1 MCGFVGYINKES
13 DKKDNIKK
21 MADLITHR
29 GPDSEG
35 YYTDETI
42 ALGFRRLSIIDLNN
56 GSQPIYNEDK
66 TKVIVFNGEIYNF
79 KELRAA
85 LEEKGHVFSTN
96 TDTEVL
102 VHGYEEYSEGILD
115 KLRGMFAFVIYDV
128 NTKEVFAA
136 RDFYGIKPFYY
147 AVMGDTLFFGSEIKS
162 FLIHPDFKKELN
174 RKMIEYYLTF
184 QYSPGKE
191 TFFKNVYKLLPGHYL
206 KYKDGDLEIKRYYE
220 LKLEPDD
227 SKSYEEWRE

>member
-1 MCGFVGYINKES
+1 MCGFVGYVNKES

-21 MADLITHR
+21 MADLIAHR

-66 TKVIVFNGEIYNF
+66 SKVIVFNGEIYNF
-79 KELRAA
+79 QELRED
-85 LEEKGHVFSTN
+85 LIEKGHKFNTN

-102 VHGYEEYSEGILD
+102 IHGYEEYNEGILD

-147 AVMGDTLFFGSEIKS
+147 ALMDDNFFFGSEIKS
-162 FLIHPDFKKELN
+162 FLIHPDFKRELN
-174 RKMIEYYLTF
+174 EKMLEYYLTF
-184 QYSPGKE
+184 QYSVGEE
-191 TFFKNVYKLLPGHYL
+191 TFFKNVYKLMPGHYL
-206 KYKDGDLEIKRYYE
+206 KYKDGE
-220 LKLEPDD
+220 L
-227 SKSYEEWRE
+227 